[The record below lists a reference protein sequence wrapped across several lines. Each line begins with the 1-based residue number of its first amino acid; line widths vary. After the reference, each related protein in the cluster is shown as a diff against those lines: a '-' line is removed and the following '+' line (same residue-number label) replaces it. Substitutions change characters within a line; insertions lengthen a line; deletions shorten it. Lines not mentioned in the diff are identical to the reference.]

1 MTDFIKDN
9 GDDSN
14 TRALLF
20 IDQTDHE
27 GAVDGIEGRATRVIR
42 SSYSRHETVAAA

>member
-1 MTDFIKDN
+1 VDN

-20 IDQTDHE
+20 IDQIDHDR
-27 GAVDGIEGRATRVIR
+27 AVDGIEGREIR
-42 SSYSRHETVAAA
+42 LIPSSYALHEAVAAA